1 MRRASC
7 RHWPGGACGRPNNEW
22 LDSLDEPDNEDGLNS
37 EWLDDLDALDR
48 DPLNECLDESR
59 DSVGVSTKAS

>member
-1 MRRASC
+1 M
-7 RHWPGGACGRPNNEW
+7 
-22 LDSLDEPDNEDGLNS
+22 DEPDNEDGLNS

-59 DSVGVSTKAS
+59 DSVGVSTKASYSERRDRPPMTQGESPLAKGPEFS